1 VKRLNNKGKYALLI
15 VASFLFTSCAEVDPF
30 VQTCVVTMDYGF
42 LSGLWHG
49 LIIPFSWIG
58 TLFSNSIVIYA
69 SHTSDW
75 YDFGF
80 VIGLIILGS
89 STRLLSS
96 SSIKK
101 MTKEL
106 TA

>member
-1 VKRLNNKGKYALLI
+1 MKRLNNKRKYALLV
-15 VASFLFTSCAEVDPF
+15 VAGFLFTSCAEVDPF
-30 VQTCVVTMDYGF
+30 IQTCVVTMDYGF

-58 TLFSNSIVIYA
+58 TLFNDSIVIYA
-69 SHTSDW
+69 SHTSEW

-89 STRLLSS
+89 STRMLSS
-96 SSIKK
+96 TSIKNF
-101 MTKEL
+101 TKAL